1 VPIYASIFQETMV
14 GRIVNGCKVVELG
27 VPSVSEVSQAAF
39 ANLSVSFFGFHK
51 ELVAV
56 SSYKVKCSRVLKE
69 KLANRLMG

>member
-39 ANLSVSFFGFHK
+39 PNLSVSQSQRF
-51 ELVAV
+51 L
-56 SSYKVKCSRVLKE
+56 L
-69 KLANRLMG
+69 